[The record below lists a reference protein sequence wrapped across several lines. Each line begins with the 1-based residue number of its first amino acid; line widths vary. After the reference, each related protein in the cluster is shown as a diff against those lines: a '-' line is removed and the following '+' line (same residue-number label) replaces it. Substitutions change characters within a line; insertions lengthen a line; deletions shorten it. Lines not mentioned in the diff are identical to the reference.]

1 MPLFPESAIRYRLCI
16 LLTTISPARP
26 VPKSINVVDIG
37 TTASTLAQVVMS
49 TRICPPLWSLT
60 NKPNSPIY
68 YGTEKGTSSNLTQ

>member
-1 MPLFPESAIRYRLCI
+1 MPLFPESAIRYCLSI

-49 TRICPPLWSLT
+49 TRICPPL
-60 NKPNSPIY
+60 
-68 YGTEKGTSSNLTQ
+68 